1 MVRFCPEVVRICLEM
16 LRMGFGVLNGC
27 RFHGSFF
34 PEIRWLWFVFV
45 LKWFVFVLKRG
56 DGVIGNVALT
66 AERVH
71 VFFFF
76 ACRFSFF
83 CVPFFFL
90 FLSFL
95 AFTLSFLGS
104 PSGLNPKL

>member
-1 MVRFCPEVVRICLEM
+1 MVRFCPE
-16 LRMGFGVLNGC
+16 
-27 RFHGSFF
+27 
-34 PEIRWLWFVFV
+34 IRWLFFVFV
-45 LKWFVFVLKRG
+45 LKWFVFVLKRV

-71 VFFFF
+71 VFFLRAVFLSF
-76 ACRFSFF
+76 ACR
-83 CVPFFFL
+83 

-95 AFTLSFLGS
+95 AFTLPFLGS

>member
-1 MVRFCPEVVRICLEM
+1 MVRYCPEVFRICLEM

-45 LKWFVFVLKRG
+45 LKWFVVVLKRG

-71 VFFFF
+71 VFF

-83 CVPFFFL
+83 CVPFSFFFGLHPLL
-90 FLSFL
+90 FRVTF
-95 AFTLSFLGS
+95 G
-104 PSGLNPKL
+104 PKP